1 MDHKNKAQQQGPA
14 AMPRPATGQKGVR
27 PTEPVRFPASPG
39 VCIAGSTAKGLYRIV
54 QAYDMESRMGF
65 LQSRAP
71 HPLEIAAWLP
81 GSYAESKRQRSRLC
95 HLFLQRGAG
104 DGWYGLSAS
113 GLAEA
118 RAYLNGEK
126 DRLEKEA
133 DRARQEAAR
142 AQEKAAKTREDALDG
157 CLQLIGRLRALAEVV
172 RWNLD
177 QERRTARAAWP
188 HQQGTDAC
196 LQLVDWFHAVTGKFD
211 AAISRSAM
219 EIQLARMPKDDAAL
233 PEL

>member
-14 AMPRPATGQKGVR
+14 AMQRPAAGQKGVV
-27 PTEPVRFPASPG
+27 PTKPVRFPASPG

-95 HLFLQRGAG
+95 YLFLQRGAG
-104 DGWYGLSAS
+104 DGWYRLSAS
-113 GLAEA
+113 DLAEA

-133 DRARQEAAR
+133 
-142 AQEKAAKTREDALDG
+142 KTREDALGG

-188 HQQGTDAC
+188 HPQGTDAC
-196 LQLVDWFHAVTGKFD
+196 LQLVDGFHAVTGKFD

-219 EIQLARMPKDDAAL
+219 EIQLDLMPKDDAAIAGL
-233 PEL
+233 